1 LLTVWSSSIV
11 HTVACPVV
19 PPRRAAVV
27 PAGLGGRLG
36 PAPHAGVEAA
46 GAGLLLERA
55 RRGRAEVRRGV
66 VFIHAALLKVS
77 LLFSS
82 AVKSCWSRSEFVTT
96 QLSHVYTQ
104 VRHFRQSRNALTP
117 ESSQTTEKSRTAAKM
132 LVLFETAAGYAIFKV
147 LDESKLQ
154 QVDSLYKEFET
165 PEKANKVVKLK
176 HFEKFQDTTE
186 ALAAATALVE
196 GKIGKSLKKVLKKV
210 VAKEAHEQLAIS
222 DVKLGGVIKEKLDVS
237 CVHSPAVAEL
247 MRCIRGQMENLI
259 TGLPPREISA
269 MSLGLAHSLSRYKL
283 KFSPDKV
290 DTMIV
295 QAISL
300 LDDLDKEL
308 NNYIM
313 RCREWYGWHFPELG
327 KVITDNLAYCKTV
340 RKIGD
345 RTNVAGS
352 DLSDLLPEEIE
363 AEVKLA
369 AEISMGTEVS
379 EQDINNIR
387 HLCDQVVEISEY
399 RTQLYDYLKNRM
411 MAIAPNLT
419 VMVGELVGA
428 RLISHAGSL
437 LNLAKHPAST
447 VQILGAEKALFRA
460 LKTRKDTPKYGL
472 IYHASLVGQTTAK
485 NKGKISRMLA
495 AKAALAIRYDALGED
510 TNAEMGVENRAK
522 LEARLR
528 QLEEKGIRRI
538 SGSGKA
544 MAKADKYQHKS
555 EVRIYDPS
563 GDSTIPSTSK
573 KRKFEELKGEESA
586 EEPETPVVKSK
597 KPKKEPVA
605 EEEEAAEE
613 TPKKKKKKKDKKA
626 EAEPEE
632 PKDEEE
638 EVTVTESTEKKKK
651 KKKKKEEQIHRGR
664 HFFCG
669 PHSPHP
675 LREQRTLMSACSLWI
690 SPLRLIQFIP
700 QTLVQKLTTL
710 GLSSTLCNWVLDF
723 LTDRPQSVRIHDV
736 SSSSISLSTGSP
748 QGCVLSPLL
757 FTLLTHDCSAIHPS
771 CLIVKFADDTAVV
784 GRIANNDESD
794 YRQEVEAPGGLVQT
808 KQPLHQR
815 EEDQGDDRGLQ
826 KGQTPPLSPVHRR
839 DCGGSGL
846 QLQEAEA
853 RRAGELSPDLLLQMC
868 GGERPVLLHHRVAR
882 QLLGGRE
889 EGSAEGGEGCTEDSG
904 TQSTP
909 PPCRKR
915 ASCIM
920 KDPTHT
926 AHA

>member
-1 LLTVWSSSIV
+1 
-11 HTVACPVV
+11 
-19 PPRRAAVV
+19 
-27 PAGLGGRLG
+27 
-36 PAPHAGVEAA
+36 
-46 GAGLLLERA
+46 
-55 RRGRAEVRRGV
+55 
-66 VFIHAALLKVS
+66 
-77 LLFSS
+77 
-82 AVKSCWSRSEFVTT
+82 
-96 QLSHVYTQ
+96 
-104 VRHFRQSRNALTP
+104 
-117 ESSQTTEKSRTAAKM
+117 M

-165 PEKANKVVKLK
+165 PEKANKIVKLK

-186 ALAAATALVE
+186 ALAAVTALVE

-222 DVKLGGVIKEKLDVS
+222 DAKLGGVIKEKLDLS

-247 MRCIRGQMENLI
+247 MRCIRSQIEALV

-327 KVITDNLAYCKTV
+327 KVITDNLAYCKAV
-340 RKIGD
+340 HKIGD
-345 RTNVAGS
+345 RTNVASS
-352 DLSDLLPEEIE
+352 DLSDILPEEIE

-379 EQDINNIR
+379 EQDIGNIR
-387 HLCDQVVEISEY
+387 HLCDQVIEISDY

-538 SGSGKA
+538 SGTGKA

-555 EVRIYDPS
+555 EVRMYDPS

-573 KRKFEELKGEESA
+573 KRKFEEVEEAEA
-586 EEPETPVVKSK
+586 EEPKTPVAKSK
-597 KPKKEPVA
+597 KAKKEPVV
-605 EEEEAAEE
+605 EEEAETAAAAEE
-613 TPKKKKKKKDKKA
+613 PPKKKKKKKDKKA
-626 EAEPEE
+626 DTGTEE
-632 PKDEEE
+632 PEEE
-638 EVTVTESTEKKKK
+638 EVAVAESTEKKKK
-651 KKKKKEEQIHRGR
+651 KKKKKVEE
-664 HFFCG
+664 
-669 PHSPHP
+669 
-675 LREQRTLMSACSLWI
+675 
-690 SPLRLIQFIP
+690 
-700 QTLVQKLTTL
+700 
-710 GLSSTLCNWVLDF
+710 
-723 LTDRPQSVRIHDV
+723 
-736 SSSSISLSTGSP
+736 
-748 QGCVLSPLL
+748 
-757 FTLLTHDCSAIHPS
+757 
-771 CLIVKFADDTAVV
+771 
-784 GRIANNDESD
+784 
-794 YRQEVEAPGGLVQT
+794 
-808 KQPLHQR
+808 
-815 EEDQGDDRGLQ
+815 EEDD
-826 KGQTPPLSPVHRR
+826 
-839 DCGGSGL
+839 
-846 QLQEAEA
+846 
-853 RRAGELSPDLLLQMC
+853 
-868 GGERPVLLHHRVAR
+868 
-882 QLLGGRE
+882 
-889 EGSAEGGEGCTEDSG
+889 
-904 TQSTP
+904 
-909 PPCRKR
+909 
-915 ASCIM
+915 
-920 KDPTHT
+920 
-926 AHA
+926 